1 VKDPL
6 QVFPLGTFTKV
17 DSDDPILQMVFEL
30 RLEGTG
36 GSLDSSVVQMA
47 VVGGDQPELRI
58 FTTSNDKIGE
68 ARYFVRAKFQVG
80 IPYYVDGPSFK
91 VTVLH

>member
-1 VKDPL
+1 M
-6 QVFPLGTFTKV
+6 F
-17 DSDDPILQMVFEL
+17 
-30 RLEGTG
+30 
-36 GSLDSSVVQMA
+36 

-58 FTTSNDKIGE
+58 YTTSNDKVGE

-91 VTVLH
+91 VSVLH

>member
-1 VKDPL
+1 MDSTVVKM
-6 QVFPLGTFTKV
+6 F
-17 DSDDPILQMVFEL
+17 
-30 RLEGTG
+30 
-36 GSLDSSVVQMA
+36 

-58 FTTSNDKIGE
+58 YTTSNDKVGE

-91 VTVLH
+91 VSILH